1 MGLKTFSAASLS
13 KDLVFSKLKTRNSK
27 LETSSKLP
35 HCYTRYHERCRRAP
49 LELAVVAGFM
59 LALLAFLSYF
69 LFFVQFALTRNFPW
83 MNLLLFAVAAG
94 LLWVGIRR
102 AFRSP
107 ALYRGKIFGP
117 ILAVLS
123 VLIFGFFAFAIFV
136 AGRQMPA
143 SAAAPHVGAKAPD
156 FTLTD
161 SANKPVSLAALL
173 ATPLHGAAPRGV
185 LLVFYRGYW

>member
-1 MGLKTFSAASLS
+1 MMNAAA
-13 KDLVFSKLKTRNSK
+13 
-27 LETSSKLP
+27 
-35 HCYTRYHERCRRAP
+35 ERRWNWP
-49 LELAVVAGFM
+49 LWVGFLLAV
-59 LALLAFLSYF
+59 LAFLSYF
-69 LFFVQFALTRNFPW
+69 FFFVQFVLTRNFPW

-102 AFRSP
+102 AFRNP
-107 ALYRGKIFGP
+107 ALYRGKVFGP

-123 VLIFGFFAFAIFV
+123 VLVFGFFAYSIFV

-143 SAAAPHVGAKAPD
+143 SVAAPPVGAKAPD

-161 SANKPVSLAALL
+161 AGNKSVSLAELL
-173 ATPLHGAAPRGV
+173 AAPLHGATPRGV

>member
-1 MGLKTFSAASLS
+1 MMNAAA
-13 KDLVFSKLKTRNSK
+13 
-27 LETSSKLP
+27 
-35 HCYTRYHERCRRAP
+35 ERRWNWP
-49 LELAVVAGFM
+49 LWAGFLLAV
-59 LALLAFLSYF
+59 LAFLSYF
-69 LFFVQFALTRNFPW
+69 FFFVQFVLTRNFPW

-102 AFRSP
+102 AFRNP
-107 ALYRGKIFGP
+107 ALYRGKVFGP

-123 VLIFGFFAFAIFV
+123 VFIFGFFAFAIFV

-143 SAAAPHVGAKAPD
+143 SVAAPPVGAKAPD

-161 SANKPVSLAALL
+161 AGNKSVSLAELL
-173 ATPLHGAAPRGV
+173 AAPLHGAAPRGV